1 MKTEERIL
9 EIENRISQLQKIV
22 EQKDKKWD
30 FSKAYNEYC
39 EFFKKERDEISKL
52 DRERRLIM
60 IPALSELDNNGH
72 VMTIK
77 NFIATVKMGG
87 FVDYDGFGRYVK
99 DNQESD
105 IEIYPSDV
113 KYKSIRTDFDKIIWF
128 NK

>member
-1 MKTEERIL
+1 
-9 EIENRISQLQKIV
+9 
-22 EQKDKKWD
+22 
-30 FSKAYNEYC
+30 
-39 EFFKKERDEISKL
+39 
-52 DRERRLIM
+52 M